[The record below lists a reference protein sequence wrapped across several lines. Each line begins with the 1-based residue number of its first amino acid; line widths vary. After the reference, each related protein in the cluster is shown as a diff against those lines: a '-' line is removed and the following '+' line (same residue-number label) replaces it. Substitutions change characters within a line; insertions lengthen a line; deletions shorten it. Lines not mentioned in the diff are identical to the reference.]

1 MTVLNLYR
9 IPSMETNTQR
19 LDKYLSHL
27 GICSRRNVGKLLK
40 EKNVTVNGTSVTE
53 PGLRIDPEKDDIR
66 LDGTKLKLS
75 KLVYYLVNKPKG
87 IISTVSDEFG
97 RRNVTSLVP
106 KTQRLYPV
114 GRLDKDTTGLILL
127 TNDGELTNLLTHP
140 RYHVE
145 KVYRLTIKGKINKNQ
160 LNAFQNGVQLH
171 DGKTA
176 PSEVH
181 IVNER
186 RTTSLIEITLHEG
199 KNRQIRRMCEKVKLP
214 LLELTRIRLGPLV
227 INNLKEGKYRELS
240 HKEVQMLKKS
250 SQDF

>member
-1 MTVLNLYR
+1 MEQNTER
-9 IPSMETNTQR
+9 I
-19 LDKYLSHL
+19 DKYLANI
-27 GICSRRNVGKLLK
+27 GICSRRNVEILLRK
-40 EKNVTVNGTSVTE
+40 QTLTVNGKRITE
-53 PGLRIDPEKDDIR
+53 PGTRIVPEKDDIR
-66 LDGTKLKLS
+66 LDSTKLLPP

-87 IISTVSDEFG
+87 IISTVSDEHG
-97 RRNVTSLVP
+97 RKNVTSLVP

-114 GRLDKDTTGLILL
+114 GRLDKETTGLILL
-127 TNDGELTNLLTHP
+127 TNDGELTNFLTHP
-140 RYHVE
+140 RYHVD

-199 KNRQIRRMCEKVKLP
+199 KNRQIRRMCEAVRLP
-214 LLELTRIRLGPLV
+214 LLELTRIKLGPLT
-227 INNLKEGKYRELS
+227 INNLKEGKHRKLS
-240 HKEVQMLKKS
+240 QKEVQTLKKS
-250 SQDF
+250 AIVASTRKEGIMV